1 MKVHP
6 DLTHPHPKPIK
17 NCRIRPFL
25 SLLLHLVCCVGI
37 GTVTDCSLFIVWY
50 SSGG

>member
-6 DLTHPHPKPIK
+6 DFTSRPPKPVK
-17 NCRIRPFL
+17 TCRIRPFL
-25 SLLLHLVCCVGI
+25 PLLQHLVCCVGI
-37 GTVTDCSLFIVWY
+37 GTVTGCSLFIVLV